1 MWRPRCLG
9 AALALAAGALSCP
22 AQAAPVD
29 CAKYLSSDAVKGGRR
44 AVSAEDLV
52 RLRDIGSNG
61 DFGPGV
67 SALALSPDHR
77 HLAFQLRRAD
87 PRTNNYCLGMFVLS
101 FEPAGRSRAVDIG
114 GELIRVSYDFRGKAG
129 FATGIAATITPR
141 WTPDGKAILFL
152 KRDAGVTQVWRA
164 QADGSGS
171 ALVTHSIDDVLDFRL
186 AETGD
191 AIVFRTQPGLRE
203 GLDAIAH
210 EGLSGFHYDDR
221 FSPMTSNRPFVPS
234 PARALFLAQ
243 PLSRDSKTRA
253 ATPAEKALFMD
264 DIGISEAIAG
274 APEGISARMTSD
286 ASVFPPSRTLHVRL
300 RDARLV
306 TCLQR
311 LCDRYI
317 SNLWWT
323 PDGKLRFLRREGW
336 GKETTAIYEW
346 EPSDVMPRKLF
357 STRDVLSSC
366 QAIDEGLLCLREA
379 STKPRHIARIEL
391 PSGREAILYDPNPE
405 FSRLSLGSVERL
417 HWKNTQGLEVFG
429 DLVLPVGYR
438 PGRRYP
444 LVVVQYESRGFLR
457 GGTGDEYPIQAFAA
471 NGYAVLSFNRPP
483 DIGLFAGARKLEEAE
498 RANLEDLADRKS
510 VQSALEAGVSL
521 LVERGIADPQR
532 IGITG
537 LSDGASTAQFAL
549 LNSRLFRAAAM
560 SSGFW
565 DSSLAM
571 RVGPGSM
578 RDFAAMGYPGAMSD
592 AEPFWDRISI
602 AKNAATVG
610 TPMLL
615 QLADTEY
622 LGALTA
628 YTALRQAKAPVDMYV
643 FPQETH
649 VKWQPAHR
657 LAIYGRS
664 LAWFDFWLRDREP
677 ADWDREELAHWK
689 KLHAELAQT
698 ANPR

>member
-1 MWRPRCLG
+1 MWRPRCFG
-9 AALALAAGALSCP
+9 AALGLAVCALSCP

-29 CAKYLSSDAVKGGRR
+29 CATYLSSDAAQAERR
-44 AVSAEDLV
+44 AVSADDLV

-67 SALALSPDHR
+67 SALALSPDRR

-101 FEPAGRSRAVDIG
+101 LEPGGRSRAVDIG

-129 FATGIAATITPR
+129 FATGIAATISPR

-152 KRDAGVTQVWRA
+152 KRDASVTQVWRA

-171 ALVTHSIDDVLDFRL
+171 APVTHSVDDVLDFRL

-191 AIVFRTQPGLRE
+191 AIIFRTQPGLCE

-234 PARALFLAQ
+234 PARAQFLAQ
-243 PLSRDSKTRA
+243 PLSRDGKTRA

-264 DIGISEAIAG
+264 NDGISEAIAG
-274 APEGISARMTSD
+274 APAGISARMTSD
-286 ASVFPPSRTLHVRL
+286 ASKFPPSRTLHVRL

-306 TCLQR
+306 TCPQR
-311 LCDRYI
+311 LCDRYV

-323 PDGKLRFLRREGW
+323 PDGKLRFLHREGW
-336 GKETTAIYEW
+336 AKEATAIYEW
-346 EPSDVMPRKLF
+346 APSEAMPRRLF
-357 STRDVLSSC
+357 STPDVLSGC
-366 QAIDEGLLCLREA
+366 QAIDEGLICLREA
-379 STKPRHIARIEL
+379 STKPRYIARIEL
-391 PSGREAILYDPNPE
+391 PSGRETILYDPNPD
-405 FSRLSLGSVERL
+405 FSRLSLGRVERL
-417 HWKNTQGLEVFG
+417 HWKNAQGLEVFG

-444 LVVVQYESRGFLR
+444 LIVVQYESRGFLR

-483 DIGLFAGARKLEEAE
+483 DIGLFAGTRTLEEAE
-498 RANLEDLADRKS
+498 RANLENFSDRRS

-521 LVERGIADPQR
+521 LVERGIANPQR

-537 LSDGASTAQFAL
+537 LSDGASSVQFAL
-549 LNSRLFRAAAM
+549 LNSRLFRAAAV

-592 AEPFWDRISI
+592 TDPFWDRISI
-602 AKNAATVG
+602 AKNAATIG

-628 YTALRQAKAPVDMYV
+628 YTALRQARAPVDMYV

-677 ADWDREELAHWK
+677 VDWDREELAHWE
-689 KLHAELAQT
+689 KLRAELAQS
-698 ANPR
+698 AKPR